1 MGGSRVGASGAA
13 VSGVQR
19 LDQVYT
25 CVVCIT
31 GMQLINRLAQAGQE
45 VQKSVSRSL
54 EVR

>member
-1 MGGSRVGASGAA
+1 MGASGAA